1 MYSEEDINHEES
13 SSLDTL
19 KQKFDRLYEASK
31 FQNFATVSVV
41 TFIGFSQSDTTSKI
55 SSIANA
61 IIEKNVF
68 GQSACCVKNC
78 NCRSSKATLL
88 TTNGKNHCLWMHC
101 DLSKNTIYLLMD
113 SVSNSETFLQLW
125 QEVQPTIEN
134 EQEFQSQV
142 WKDEYTCLRMLV
154 FAFMLSHV
162 VVLAQPIS
170 KLDSNMV
177 SLLRTLSSVK
187 RHIMSHANN
196 FINLCLNH
204 FEIPLPYGTSFMG
217 GYGGSSRTGTAQGG
231 MMTPGR
237 CVPFIIFLFQEVQ
250 LSTVSIIDGNKSEA
264 VSGSIKRIKEAL
276 QARIRFL
283 FRTCHLVQTSDL
295 HASFDSRQLFTLPPP
310 SSQFF
315 IHLIT
320 RGSTGN
326 LLSSDPP
333 FAFIS
338 NIKPHENEKMDI
350 ESLLRKRKLDL
361 RNAEH
366 FEIKLLKD
374 FALGWIKWA
383 ATGYP
388 RSFIKRGMAPSELPN
403 AKQWIAGCIALQ
415 ELLFGKLG
423 KEILERKSF
432 SAVDDTLNRRLKDCV
447 QVNSRYSANHCAQ
460 VLRKAIDIYLLESP
474 TYYTKQ
480 YHEIKLD
487 HAMKSYMSSAR
498 GPCIQ
503 DYATKLRQ
511 ECYSI
516 WEHGRQKCEIQSL
529 SGHECVLGAN
539 HDSNNVDGEKCNVK
553 KAVKHR
559 SAFQALHACN
569 CGRSCR
575 EREDPFDLVDANV
588 TFFQFPNCCNSEGY
602 NYLVLPIEQ
611 QAIYTSMWSLM
622 QIGSGSTY
630 RSNSGLDKWEGFFTN
645 ANFLLPLEIPLIAN
659 LTKKVQDEL
668 MRVKE
673 THGWIIDVVGNDIN
687 KVKKSRT
694 KEDKLV
700 NPSRKGFKQKGKNG
714 DDTKNDSGSAWPILG
729 SENNQQWTIPS
740 TFYLN
745 EFIQLIRDVQK
756 NSIQLD
762 ETQSVIS
769 NVKCFKTGDINKEK
783 RIRRGSKKE
792 SDKIVPPFVTIAPV
806 AKDISKSEH
815 VLLKGYMGV
824 EYECPLGHR
833 FMSCGGGQVCKLG
846 HAGHIKETA
855 HNILEQDLPIYILC
869 PCSTSTNA
877 LTIAQLQRII
887 IVTPD
892 SSVMMVLNPII
903 KNRIKD
909 DTIISPMFNLQSD
922 DHMFRGISLP
932 RNSMVVLRLPYIHYD
947 QYGKPILQQR
957 IINHVSTLYLAKKF
971 LFIEVPISEMFTKSE
986 EAANMA

>member
-1 MYSEEDINHEES
+1 MYSEEDINHEEP

-19 KQKFDRLYEASK
+19 KQKFDRLFEASK

-78 NCRSSKATLL
+78 NCRSNRASLVA
-88 TTNGKNHCLWMHC
+88 TNGKNHCLWMHC
-101 DLSKNTIYLLMD
+101 DPSKNTIYLLMD
-113 SVSNSETFLQLW
+113 SVNNSETFLQLW

-134 EQEFQSQV
+134 EQEFQSQI
-142 WKDEYTCLRMLV
+142 WKDEHVCLRMLV

-187 RHIMSHANN
+187 RHIMPHANN

-204 FEIPLPYGTSFMG
+204 LEIPLPYGTSFMG

-264 VSGSIKRIKEAL
+264 SSIKRIKEAL

-350 ESLLRKRKLDL
+350 ESLLRRRKLDL
-361 RNAEH
+361 RNADH

-423 KEILERKSF
+423 KKILERKSF

-480 YHEIKLD
+480 YHEIK
-487 HAMKSYMSSAR
+487 
-498 GPCIQ
+498 
-503 DYATKLRQ
+503 
-511 ECYSI
+511 
-516 WEHGRQKCEIQSL
+516 
-529 SGHECVLGAN
+529 AN
-539 HDSNNVDGEKCNVK
+539 HDSDNVDGEKCNVK
-553 KAVKHR
+553 KAVRHR

-602 NYLVLPIEQ
+602 NYLVLPIEHQ
-611 QAIYTSMWSLM
+611 ISTSMWSLM

-630 RSNSGLDKWEGFFTN
+630 RSNSGLDKLEGFITN

-668 MRVKE
+668 TRVKE
-673 THGWIIDVVGNDIN
+673 THGWTIDVVGNDIN
-687 KVKKSRT
+687 KVKKSRM
-694 KEDKLV
+694 KEDKLI

-714 DDTKNDSGSAWPILG
+714 DDTKNDCGSTWPILG

-740 TFYLN
+740 AFYLN

-756 NSIQLD
+756 NPIQLD

-769 NVKCFKTGDINKEK
+769 NVQCFKTGDINKEK
-783 RIRRGSKKE
+783 RNRCESKNSQKKE
-792 SDKIVPPFVTIAPV
+792 SEKIVPPFVTVTPV
-806 AKDISKSEH
+806 TKDITKGEH
-815 VLLKGYMGV
+815 ALLKGYLGV

-869 PCSTSTNA
+869 PCSSSTNT

-903 KNRIKD
+903 KD
-909 DTIISPMFNLQSD
+909 DAIISPMFNLQSD

-932 RNSMVVLRLPYIHYD
+932 RNIIMSVKLFVGGLAWGTDDRSLRNRFEEYGSVEDAVVIRDRDTGECVI
-947 QYGKPILQQR
+947 
-957 IINHVSTLYLAKKF
+957 
-971 LFIEVPISEMFTKSE
+971 
-986 EAANMA
+986 MATGL

>member
-68 GQSACCVKNC
+68 GQVINILNVHSCVYYASFEKLQMLPLVILS
-78 NCRSSKATLL
+78 RPVALKIVT
-88 TTNGKNHCLWMHC
+88 HCLWMHC
-101 DLSKNTIYLLMD
+101 DPSKNTIYLLMD

-154 FAFMLSHV
+154 FTFMLSHV

-480 YHEIKLD
+480 YHEIK
-487 HAMKSYMSSAR
+487 
-498 GPCIQ
+498 
-503 DYATKLRQ
+503 
-511 ECYSI
+511 
-516 WEHGRQKCEIQSL
+516 
-529 SGHECVLGAN
+529 AN

-792 SDKIVPPFVTIAPV
+792 SDKIVPPFVTIAPM
-806 AKDISKSEH
+806 AKDISKNEH
-815 VLLKGYMGV
+815 VLLKGYLGV

-932 RNSMVVLRLPYIHYD
+932 RNI
-947 QYGKPILQQR
+947 
-957 IINHVSTLYLAKKF
+957 
-971 LFIEVPISEMFTKSE
+971 PISEMFTKSE

>member
-19 KQKFDRLYEASK
+19 KRKFDRLCETSK

-41 TFIGFSQSDTTSKI
+41 TFIGFSQNDTTSKI

-78 NCRSSKATLL
+78 NCRASKATLL
-88 TTNGKNHCLWMHC
+88 ATNGKNHCLWMHC
-101 DLSKNTIYLLMD
+101 DPSKNTIYLLMD
-113 SVSNSETFLQLW
+113 SINNFETLLQLL
-125 QEVQPTIEN
+125 QEVQPNIEN
-134 EQEFQSQV
+134 EQEFQSHI
-142 WKDEYTCLRMLV
+142 WKDEHVCLRMLV

-177 SLLRTLSSVK
+177 SLLRTMSSVK
-187 RHIMSHANN
+187 RHIMPHANN

-204 FEIPLPYGTSFMG
+204 LEIPLPYGTSFMG
-217 GYGGSSRTGTAQGG
+217 GYNGNSRTGAAQGG

-250 LSTVSIIDGNKSEA
+250 LSTVSMIDGNKSEA
-264 VSGSIKRIKEAL
+264 ISGSIKRIKEAL

-295 HASFDSRQLFTLPPP
+295 HASFDRY
-310 SSQFF
+310 
-315 IHLIT
+315 H
-320 RGSTGN
+320 
-326 LLSSDPP
+326 PP

-338 NIKPHENEKMDI
+338 NLKSHENEKMDI
-350 ESLLRKRKLDL
+350 ESLLRRRKLDL
-361 RNAEH
+361 RNTEH

-374 FALGWIKWA
+374 FALGWLKWA

-388 RSFIKRGMAPSELPN
+388 RSFAKRGIAPSELPN

-503 DYATKLRQ
+503 DYAAKLRQ

-516 WEHGRQKCEIQSL
+516 WERGKQKCEIQSL

-539 HDSNNVDGEKCNVK
+539 HDSDSVDGGKSSMK

-569 CGRSCR
+569 CGKSCR
-575 EREDPFDLVDANV
+575 EREDPFGLVDANI

-602 NYLVLPIEQ
+602 NYLVLPIENS
-611 QAIYTSMWSLM
+611 AISTSMWSLM
-622 QIGSGSTY
+622 QVGSGSTY
-630 RSNSGLDKWEGFFTN
+630 RSNSGLDKWEGFITN
-645 ANFLLPLEIPLIAN
+645 ANFLLPLEISLMAN
-659 LTKKVQDEL
+659 LSKKVQEEL
-668 MRVKE
+668 TKVKE
-673 THGWIIDVVGNDIN
+673 THGWTIDVVGNDTN
-687 KVKKSRT
+687 KAKKSRA
-694 KEDKLV
+694 KEDKLA
-700 NPSRKGFKQKGKNG
+700 NQITRKGFKQKGKNG
-714 DDTKNDSGSAWPILG
+714 DDIKNDSGSTWPILG
-729 SENNQQWTIPS
+729 NENNQQWTTPS
-740 TFYLN
+740 VFYLN
-745 EFIQLIRDVQK
+745 DFIQLIRDVQK
-756 NSIQLD
+756 TPIQLD

-769 NVKCFKTGDINKEK
+769 NVKCLNTSDINKEK
-783 RIRRGSKKE
+783 RHRRGGKNNQKKE
-792 SDKIVPPFVTIAPV
+792 NEKTVAPFISIAPMT
-806 AKDISKSEH
+806 KDICKSEH
-815 VLLKGYMGV
+815 AFLKGYLGV

-869 PCSTSTNA
+869 PCSSSTNA

-892 SSVMMVLNPII
+892 SSVMMVLNPVI

-909 DTIISPMFNLQSD
+909 DAIISPMFNLHND

-932 RNSMVVLRLPYIHYD
+932 RN
-947 QYGKPILQQR
+947 
-957 IINHVSTLYLAKKF
+957 
-971 LFIEVPISEMFTKSE
+971 
-986 EAANMA
+986 